1 MVAMAHTAHALRI
14 NALEL
19 LRHPGATRHIE
30 TTVPPDELDLDDDR
44 VRGDIAI
51 AVDATS
57 SVDGVVVHGTVT
69 TSWSGQ
75 CRRCLVDV
83 EGTSVSAVDDLFQQH
98 PRHEDAVAITADQI
112 DLAPVV
118 REYVLLDLPD
128 APLCKDDCA
137 GICPNCGIDRNT
149 ATCDCDTSATD
160 PRWSALEGL
169 KFDD

>member
-1 MVAMAHTAHALRI
+1 MAHTAHDLRI
-14 NALEL
+14 NAVEL

-30 TTVPPDELDLDDDR
+30 TSVPPDELDLDDDR
-44 VRGDIAI
+44 VQGDIAI

-69 TSWSGQ
+69 TSWRGQ
-75 CRRCLVDV
+75 CRRCLTEV
-83 EGTSVSAVDDLFQQH
+83 EGTSVSAVDELYQQH
-98 PRHEDAVAITADQI
+98 PRHEDAIAITGDQI

-149 ATCDCDTSATD
+149 GTCDCDTTVTD

-169 KFDD
+169 SLEED

>member
-1 MVAMAHTAHALRI
+1 MAHTAHDLRI
-14 NALEL
+14 NAVEL

-30 TTVPPDELDLDDDR
+30 TTVRPADIDLDDER
-44 VRGDIAI
+44 VRGDISI

-69 TSWSGQ
+69 TPWQGQ
-75 CRRCLVDV
+75 CRRCLIDV
-83 EGTSVSAVDDLFQQH
+83 EGISVSSVDELFQQH
-98 PRHEDAVAITADQI
+98 PRHEDAIEITGDQI

-118 REYVLLDLPD
+118 REYALLDLPD

-137 GICPNCGIDRNT
+137 GICPSCGIDRNT
-149 ATCDCDTSATD
+149 GACDCDTSVTD

-169 KFDD
+169 NFDD

>member
-1 MVAMAHTAHALRI
+1 MAHTAPDLRI
-14 NALEL
+14 NAVEL
-19 LRHPGATRHIE
+19 LRHPGTTRHIE
-30 TTVPPDELDLDDDR
+30 TTVPPAELDLDDDR

-69 TSWSGQ
+69 TAWRGQ
-75 CRRCLVDV
+75 CRRCLTDV
-83 EGTSVSAVDDLFQQH
+83 EGTSVSVVDELFQQQ
-98 PRHEDAVAITADQI
+98 PRHEDAIEITGDRI

-169 KFDD
+169 NFDEG

>member
-1 MVAMAHTAHALRI
+1 MARTAHDLRI

-30 TTVPPDELDLDDDR
+30 TVVPPAELDVHDDR
-44 VRGDIAI
+44 VAGDIAVAI
-51 AVDATS
+51 DATS
-57 SVDGVVVHGTVT
+57 SVDGVIVHGTVST
-69 TSWSGQ
+69 PWQGQ

-83 EGTSVSAVDDLFQQH
+83 SGTAVSAVEEVFQYHPQH
-98 PRHEDAVAITADQI
+98 QDAIEIVGDQI
-112 DLAPVV
+112 DLAPLV

-137 GICPNCGIDRNT
+137 GICPTCGVDRNVT
-149 ATCDCDTSATD
+149 SCDCGTTPAD

-169 KFDD
+169 QLDDE